1 MFSDVRDEVR
11 RLQETSAWRLRRQQR
26 KSCRWGGYPSSPV
39 PRTELGHSKCMLWS
53 RSVVWMFSGANEHN
67 QRQHRASKEEDTGG
81 HMSIVDAHIHALVC
95 CYLPVSAVLAEKF
108 PGSAL
113 CHETPLQ
120 NLKFSFS
127 SNLIP
132 AFRKAKTTL
141 KLMALITPCQSG
153 SVSPSFERHELPHP
167 FPSWF
172 SECNDFA

>member
-1 MFSDVRDEVR
+1 MWEMKWDVCR
-11 RLQETSAWRLRRQQR
+11 RHQHGGWDGSKGRAAGGEDTWAHLCLWR
-26 KSCRWGGYPSSPV
+26 P
-39 PRTELGHSKCMLWS
+39 ELGHSKCMLWS

-81 HMSIVDAHIHALVC
+81 HMSIADAHIHALVC
-95 CYLPVSAVLAEKF
+95 CYLPVSAVLAEQF

-113 CHETPLQ
+113 CHETLLQ

-172 SECNDFA
+172 SECNEFA